1 MQPFD
6 LRSKG
11 SWKPV
16 SWENG
21 KPLPCH
27 SHAGSSLLLVPAR
40 PSILRRFAPSRPVHS
55 HYGSS
60 TNPNPPPKSM
70 ASQISTIDSEYKV
83 RTITGDEFDVI
94 YTRSSA
100 TVKGCLSHFRR
111 MFEDSDDER
120 VAGLDVEYTTVLGR
134 EKDLKDE

>member
-11 SWKPV
+11 SRKPV

-21 KPLPCH
+21 KPLPCC

-55 HYGSS
+55 HYGRF
-60 TNPNPPPKSM
+60 TYPQPPPQSI
-70 ASQISTIDSEYKV
+70 AAPNFLIESEDKV
-83 RTITGDEFDVI
+83 KNLTRDEIGVI
-94 YTRSSA
+94 FTPSFA
-100 TVKGCLSHFRR
+100 TV
-111 MFEDSDDER
+111 ER
-120 VAGLDVEYTTVLGR
+120 
-134 EKDLKDE
+134 